1 MADLTLSDLVLGK
14 KAPANRVVGGARAML
29 GQGLGMGWG
38 DEGEAWLRSKL
49 GSGNYEDNLAKIRD
63 EYARYSAENPYTAGT
78 LEFGGGMAPAVAM
91 MLTPGGQPAALAQT
105 GRASAGIL
113 SRIAQSPMARSAFA
127 GGTTGAVA
135 GAGTATEGERG
146 EGAGVGGLMGTGL
159 GVAIPVAMRTGKGGY
174 NWLKER
180 LMPTPQGIQDRA
192 SAKMLDALKQ
202 AQLTPQQIEAV
213 MKKDA
218 SMRVP
223 STVANVDPAMV
234 DLAEAVAQRVGTGRQ
249 QIAKT
254 LGEQKSGIRERTYGQ
269 VKAGLK
275 PGDYYADEDRLVK
288 ELRDFAGKAYD
299 DAYNVGSVN
308 DPKIMTILE
317 QPEVKSVYDL
327 ARQIANG
334 EANLA
339 KVRGQDPSKFKLE
352 PLYIADA
359 EGNIRV
365 SSIPDVRTLDYMKRA
380 MDAMIKSG
388 YSSTDATVKTQAGT
402 LKGMRNELR
411 DRLKVV
417 VPEYDT
423 ALTKYA
429 GDMEVID
436 AMRTGMEKFRGM
448 DHEEV
453 AKLVKSM
460 SPSEKE
466 AFRTGVARD
475 IYGQI
480 MGPASVRNSAQNI
493 IGSPEMQQKLMPLFD
508 DPAHFNLFKAA
519 LERESQLFNQANSIL
534 ANSSTARRAQMNK
547 EFEGDNSMGE
557 AIGNAITGGFWS
569 SLTGMVSKAAKSS
582 TMTQDT
588 ADKLAGM
595 LMSKNPA
602 EVAATVK
609 VLEDYAKKAAPREA
623 RATKAEIGTT
633 MGTASAIYP
642 SPAPKE
648 KAPDIGTDIGTIPVN
663 IQGAPDIESDI
674 EAELAKMK

>member
-14 KAPANRVVGGARAML
+14 KAPANKVVGGARAML

-49 GSGNYEDNLAKIRD
+49 GSGSYEDNLAKIRD

-91 MLTPGGQPAALAQT
+91 MLTPGGQPAAIAQT
-105 GRASAGIL
+105 QRASASAL
-113 SRIAQSPMARSAFA
+113 AKLAQSPMARSIFA
-127 GGTTGAVA
+127 GGTSGAVA

-146 EGAGVGGLMGTGL
+146 SGAGSGALMGTAL
-159 GVAIPVAMRTGKGGY
+159 GTAIPVAMRTGKSGY

-192 SAKMLDALKQ
+192 SQKMLDALRQ

-223 STVANVDPAMV
+223 STIANVDPAMV
-234 DLAEAVAQRVGTGRQ
+234 DLAEAVAQRVGSGRQ
-249 QIAKT
+249 VVAKT
-254 LGEQKSGIRERTYGQ
+254 LGEQKQGIRERTYDQ
-269 VKAGLK
+269 VKKGLK

-288 ELRDFAGKAYD
+288 ELRDFAGSAYD
-299 DAYNVGSVN
+299 DAYNVGSVR

-359 EGNIRV
+359 EGNIKV
-365 SSIPDVRTLDYMKRA
+365 ASVPDVRTLDYMKRA

-388 YSSTDATVKTQAGT
+388 YSSTDATVKTQATT

-411 DRLKVV
+411 DRLKAV

-453 AKLVKSM
+453 AKLVKGM

-480 MGPASVRNSAQNI
+480 MNPSTSRNSAQNI

-508 DPAHFNLFKAA
+508 DPAHFKLFKAA

-534 ANSSTARRAQMNK
+534 ANSSTARRTQMNK
-547 EFEGDNSMGE
+547 ELEGDNSMGE

-569 SLTGMVSKAAKSS
+569 SLTGLASKAAKST

-588 ADKLAGM
+588 ADKLATM
-595 LMSKNPA
+595 LMSKNPS

-648 KAPDIGTDIGTIPVN
+648 TAPDIGSDIESIPVD
-663 IQGAPDIESDI
+663 IKGAPDIEADI

>member
-1 MADLTLSDLVLGK
+1 MADLNNTARGNKPPV
-14 KAPANRVVGGARAML
+14 NRKVGDVRALL

-63 EYARYSAENPYTAGT
+63 EYAQYSAENPYSAGT
-78 LEFGGGMAPAVAM
+78 LEFAGGMLPAVGM

-113 SRIAQSPMARSAFA
+113 SRLSQSPMARSIFA

-146 EGAGVGGLMGTGL
+146 SGAGTGALMGTTL
-159 GVAIPVAMRTGKGGY
+159 GAAIPVGMRTAGSGY

-192 SAKMLDALKQ
+192 SAKMLEALKQ
-202 AQLTPQQIEAV
+202 AQLTPQQMEAV

-223 STVANVDPAMV
+223 STIANVDPAVV
-234 DLAEAVAQRVGTGRQ
+234 DLAEAVAQRVGKGRQ
-249 QIAKT
+249 VVAKT
-254 LGEQKSGIRERTYGQ
+254 LGAQKEGIKERTYGQ

-275 PGDYYADEDRLVK
+275 PGDYYADEDRLTQ

-299 DAYNVGSVN
+299 DAYSVGSVN

-327 ARQIANG
+327 ARQIASG

-339 KVRGQDPSKFKLE
+339 KIRGQDPSKFKLE

-359 EGNIRV
+359 EGNIKI

-411 DRLKVV
+411 DRLKTV

-453 AKLVKSM
+453 AKLVKGM

-480 MGPASVRNSAQNI
+480 MGPASARNSAQNI

-519 LERESQLFNQANSIL
+519 LERESQLFGQANSIL

-569 SLTGMVSKAAKSS
+569 SLTGLAAKAAKST

-595 LMSKNPA
+595 LMSNNPA

-609 VLEDYAKKAAPREA
+609 VLEDYAKRAAPREA

-633 MGTASAIYP
+633 MGTASAIFP
-642 SPAPKE
+642 SPAPQQT
-648 KAPDIGTDIGTIPVN
+648 APDLESDVQSSPARIK
-663 IQGAPDIESDI
+663 GAPDIEADI
-674 EAELAKMK
+674 EADLAKMK

>member
-14 KAPANRVVGGARAML
+14 KPPANRKVGDVRALL

-49 GSGNYEDNLAKIRD
+49 GSKSYEDNLAKIRD
-63 EYARYSAENPYTAGT
+63 EYARYSAENPYAAGT
-78 LEFGGGMAPAVAM
+78 LEFAGGMLPAVGM
-91 MLTPGGQPAALAQT
+91 MLTPGGQPAAALQT

-113 SRIAQSPMARSAFA
+113 SRLAQSPMARSIFA

-146 EGAGVGGLMGTGL
+146 SGAGTGALMGTTL
-159 GVAIPVAMRTGKGGY
+159 GAAIPVGMRTAGSGY

-192 SAKMLDALKQ
+192 SAKMLEALKQ
-202 AQLTPQQIEAV
+202 AKLTPQQMEAV

-223 STVANVDPAMV
+223 STIANVDPAVV
-234 DLAEAVAQRVGTGRQ
+234 DLAEAVAQRVGSGRQ
-249 QIAKT
+249 VVAKT
-254 LGEQKSGIRERTYGQ
+254 LNAQKEGIKERTYGQ

-275 PGDYYADEDRLVK
+275 PGDYYADEERLK
-288 ELRDFAGKAYD
+288 QELRDFAGKAYD

-317 QPEVKSVYDL
+317 QPEVKSVYEL
-327 ARQIANG
+327 ARQIASG

-359 EGNIRV
+359 EGNIKI

-380 MDAMIKSG
+380 MDAMVKSG
-388 YSSTDATVKTQAGT
+388 FSSTDATVKTQANT

-411 DRLKVV
+411 DRLKAV
-417 VPEYDT
+417 VPEYET

-429 GDMEVID
+429 GDAEVIE
-436 AMRTGMEKFRGM
+436 AMQAGMKNFRGM

-453 AKLVKSM
+453 AKLVKGM
-460 SPSEKE
+460 SSSERE

-480 MGPASVRNSAQNI
+480 MGPASARNSAQNI

-508 DPAHFNLFKAA
+508 NPAHFNLFKAA

-569 SLTGMVSKAAKSS
+569 SLTGLAAKAAKST

-595 LMSKNPA
+595 LMSNNPA

-633 MGTASAIYP
+633 MGTASAIFP
-642 SPAPKE
+642 SPAPQQT
-648 KAPDIGTDIGTIPVN
+648 APDLESDVQSSPARIK
-663 IQGAPDIESDI
+663 GAPDIEADI
-674 EAELAKMK
+674 EADLAKMK

>member
-14 KAPANRVVGGARAML
+14 KPPANRKVGDVRALL

-63 EYARYSAENPYTAGT
+63 EYARYSAENPYAAGT
-78 LEFGGGMAPAVAM
+78 LEFAGGMLPAVGM

-113 SRIAQSPMARSAFA
+113 SRLSQSPMARSIFA

-146 EGAGVGGLMGTGL
+146 SGAGTGALMGTTL
-159 GVAIPVAMRTGKGGY
+159 GAAIPVGMRTAGSGY

-192 SAKMLDALKQ
+192 SAKMLEALKQ
-202 AQLTPQQIEAV
+202 AKLTPQQMEAV

-223 STVANVDPAMV
+223 STIANVDPAVV
-234 DLAEAVAQRVGTGRQ
+234 DLAEAVAQRVGSGRQ
-249 QIAKT
+249 VVAKT
-254 LGEQKSGIRERTYGQ
+254 LNAQKEGIKERTYGQ

-275 PGDYYADEDRLVK
+275 PGDYYADEERLK
-288 ELRDFAGKAYD
+288 QELRDFAGKAYD

-317 QPEVKSVYDL
+317 QPEVKSVYEL
-327 ARQIANG
+327 ARQIASG

-359 EGNIRV
+359 EGNIKI

-380 MDAMIKSG
+380 MDAMVKSG
-388 YSSTDATVKTQAGT
+388 FSSTDATVKTQANT

-411 DRLKVV
+411 DRLKAV
-417 VPEYDT
+417 VPEYET

-429 GDMEVID
+429 GDAEVIE
-436 AMRTGMEKFRGM
+436 AMQAGMKNFRGM

-453 AKLVKSM
+453 AKLVKGM
-460 SPSEKE
+460 SSSERE

-480 MGPASVRNSAQNI
+480 MGPASARNSAQNI

-508 DPAHFNLFKAA
+508 NPAHFNLFKAA

-569 SLTGMVSKAAKSS
+569 SLTGLAAKAAKST

-595 LMSKNPA
+595 LMSNNPA

-633 MGTASAIYP
+633 MGTASAIFP
-642 SPAPKE
+642 SPAPQQT
-648 KAPDIGTDIGTIPVN
+648 APDLESDVQSSPARIK
-663 IQGAPDIESDI
+663 GAPDIEADI
-674 EAELAKMK
+674 EADLAKMK

>member
-1 MADLTLSDLVLGK
+1 MADLNNTARV
-14 KAPANRVVGGARAML
+14 NRPPVNRKVGDVRALL

-63 EYARYSAENPYTAGT
+63 EYARYSAENPYAAGS
-78 LEFGGGMAPAVAM
+78 LEFAGGMLPAVGM

-105 GRASAGIL
+105 GRASAGFL
-113 SRIAQSPMARSAFA
+113 SRLAQSPMARSIAA

-146 EGAGVGGLMGTGL
+146 SGAGTGALMGTTL
-159 GVAIPVAMRTGKGGY
+159 GAAIPIGMRTAGSGY

-192 SAKMLDALKQ
+192 SAKMLEALKQ
-202 AQLTPQQIEAV
+202 AQLTPQQMEAV

-223 STVANVDPAMV
+223 STIANVDPAVV
-234 DLAEAVAQRVGTGRQ
+234 DLAEAVAQRVGSGRQ

-254 LGEQKSGIRERTYGQ
+254 LGAQKEGIKERTYGQ

-288 ELRDFAGKAYD
+288 ELRDFAGTAYD

-327 ARQIANG
+327 ARQIASG

-359 EGNIRV
+359 EGNIKV

-411 DRLKVV
+411 DRLKTV

-436 AMRTGMEKFRGM
+436 AMRAGMDKFRGM

-453 AKLVKSM
+453 AKLVKGM

-480 MGPASVRNSAQNI
+480 MGPASARNSAQNI

-508 DPAHFNLFKAA
+508 DPAHFKLFKAA

-569 SLTGMVSKAAKSS
+569 SLTGLAAKAAKST

-595 LMSKNPA
+595 LMSNNPT

-609 VLEDYAKKAAPREA
+609 VLEDYAKRAAPREA

-633 MGTASAIYP
+633 MGTASAIFP

-648 KAPDIGTDIGTIPVN
+648 TAPDIATDIGTIPVPSS
-663 IQGAPDIESDI
+663 GAPDIEADI

>member
-1 MADLTLSDLVLGK
+1 MADLNNTARV
-14 KAPANRVVGGARAML
+14 NRPPVNRKVGDVRALL

-63 EYARYSAENPYTAGT
+63 EYARYSAENPYAAGS
-78 LEFGGGMAPAVAM
+78 LEFAGGMLPAVGM

-105 GRASAGIL
+105 GRASAGFL
-113 SRIAQSPMARSAFA
+113 SRLAQSPMARSIAA

-146 EGAGVGGLMGTGL
+146 SGAGTGALMGTTL
-159 GVAIPVAMRTGKGGY
+159 GAAIPVGMRTAGSGY

-192 SAKMLDALKQ
+192 SAKMLEALKQ
-202 AQLTPQQIEAV
+202 AQLTPQQMEAV

-223 STVANVDPAMV
+223 STIANVDPAVV
-234 DLAEAVAQRVGTGRQ
+234 DLAEAVAQRVGSGRQ

-254 LGEQKSGIRERTYGQ
+254 LNAQKEGIKERTYGQ
-269 VKAGLK
+269 VKTGLK
-275 PGDYYADEDRLVK
+275 PGDYYADEERLK
-288 ELRDFAGKAYD
+288 QELRDFAGKAYD

-327 ARQIANG
+327 ARQIASG

-359 EGNIRV
+359 EGNIKI

-411 DRLKVV
+411 DRLKTV
-417 VPEYDT
+417 VPEYET

-429 GDMEVID
+429 GDMEVIE
-436 AMRTGMEKFRGM
+436 AMQAGMKSFRGM

-453 AKLVKSM
+453 AKLVKGM
-460 SPSEKE
+460 SSSEKE

-480 MGPASVRNSAQNI
+480 MGPASARNSAQNI

-508 DPAHFNLFKAA
+508 NPAHFNLFKAA

-569 SLTGMVSKAAKSS
+569 SLTGLAAKAAKST

-595 LMSKNPA
+595 LMSNNPT

-633 MGTASAIYP
+633 MGTASAIFP
-642 SPAPKE
+642 SPAPQQT
-648 KAPDIGTDIGTIPVN
+648 APDLESDIGTIQVP
-663 IQGAPDIESDI
+663 IKGAPDIEADI

>member
-1 MADLTLSDLVLGK
+1 MADLNNTARGNKPPV
-14 KAPANRVVGGARAML
+14 NRKVGDVRALL

-63 EYARYSAENPYTAGT
+63 EYARYSAENPYAAGT
-78 LEFGGGMAPAVAM
+78 LEFAGGMLPAVGM

-113 SRIAQSPMARSAFA
+113 SRLSQSPMARSIFA

-146 EGAGVGGLMGTGL
+146 SGAGTGALMGTTL
-159 GVAIPVAMRTGKGGY
+159 GAAIPVGMRTAGSGY

-192 SAKMLDALKQ
+192 SAKMLEALKQ
-202 AQLTPQQIEAV
+202 AKLTPQQMEAV

-223 STVANVDPAMV
+223 STIANVDPAVV
-234 DLAEAVAQRVGTGRQ
+234 DLAEAVAQRVGSGRQ
-249 QIAKT
+249 VVAKT
-254 LGEQKSGIRERTYGQ
+254 LNAQKEGIKERTYGQ
-269 VKAGLK
+269 VKQGLK
-275 PGDYYADEDRLVK
+275 PGDYYADEERLK
-288 ELRDFAGKAYD
+288 QELRDFAGKAYD

-317 QPEVKSVYDL
+317 QPEVKSVYEL
-327 ARQIANG
+327 ARQIASG

-359 EGNIRV
+359 EGNIKI

-380 MDAMIKSG
+380 MDAMVKSG
-388 YSSTDATVKTQAGT
+388 FSSTDATVKTQANT

-411 DRLKVV
+411 DRLKAV
-417 VPEYDT
+417 VPEYET

-429 GDMEVID
+429 GDAEVIE
-436 AMRTGMEKFRGM
+436 AMQAGMKNFRGM

-453 AKLVKSM
+453 AKLVKGM
-460 SPSEKE
+460 SSSERE

-480 MGPASVRNSAQNI
+480 MGPSSARNSAQNI

-508 DPAHFNLFKAA
+508 NPAHFNLFKAA

-569 SLTGMVSKAAKSS
+569 SLTGLAAKAAKST

-595 LMSKNPA
+595 LMSNNPA

-633 MGTASAIYP
+633 MGTASAIFP
-642 SPAPKE
+642 SPAPQQT
-648 KAPDIGTDIGTIPVN
+648 APDLESDVQSSPARIK
-663 IQGAPDIESDI
+663 GAPDIEADI
-674 EAELAKMK
+674 EADLAKMK

>member
-1 MADLTLSDLVLGK
+1 MADLNNTARV
-14 KAPANRVVGGARAML
+14 NRPPVNRKVGDVRALL

-63 EYARYSAENPYTAGT
+63 EYARYSAENPYASGS
-78 LEFGGGMAPAVAM
+78 LEFAGGMLPAVGM

-105 GRASAGIL
+105 GRASAGFL
-113 SRIAQSPMARSAFA
+113 SRLAQSPMARSIAA

-146 EGAGVGGLMGTGL
+146 SGAGVGALMGTTL
-159 GVAIPVAMRTGKGGY
+159 GAAIPVGMRTAGSGY

-192 SAKMLDALKQ
+192 SAKMLEALKQ
-202 AQLTPQQIEAV
+202 AQLTPQQMEAV

-223 STVANVDPAMV
+223 STIANVNPAVV
-234 DLAEAVAQRVGTGRQ
+234 DLAEAVAQRVGSGRQ
-249 QIAKT
+249 VIAKT
-254 LGEQKSGIRERTYGQ
+254 LGAQKEGIKERTYGQ

-275 PGDYYADEDRLVK
+275 PGEFYADEDRLAQ
-288 ELRDFAGKAYD
+288 ELREFAGKAYD
-299 DAYNVGSVN
+299 DAYDVGSVN

-327 ARQIANG
+327 ARQIASG

-339 KVRGQDPSKFKLE
+339 KIRGQDPSKFKLE

-359 EGNIRV
+359 EGNIKI

-380 MDAMIKSG
+380 MDAMVKSG
-388 YSSTDATVKTQAGT
+388 FSSTDATVKTQANT
-402 LKGMRNELR
+402 LKQMRNELR
-411 DRLKVV
+411 DRLKTV

-429 GDMEVID
+429 GDMEVME
-436 AMRTGMEKFRGM
+436 AMRTGMDKFRGM

-453 AKLVKSM
+453 AKLVKGM

-480 MGPASVRNSAQNI
+480 MGPASVRNSAQNV

-508 DPAHFNLFKAA
+508 DPAHFKLFKAA

-534 ANSSTARRAQMNK
+534 ANSSTQRRAQMNK

-569 SLTGMVSKAAKSS
+569 SLTGLAAKAAKST

-588 ADKLAGM
+588 ADKLADM
-595 LMSKNPA
+595 LMSNNPT

-633 MGTASAIYP
+633 MGTASAIFP
-642 SPAPKE
+642 SQAPQQT
-648 KAPDIGTDIGTIPVN
+648 APDLESDIGTIQVP
-663 IQGAPDIESDI
+663 IKGAPDIEADI
-674 EAELAKMK
+674 EAELAKMR

>member
-1 MADLTLSDLVLGK
+1 MADLNNTARGNKPPV
-14 KAPANRVVGGARAML
+14 NRKVGDVRALL

-63 EYARYSAENPYTAGT
+63 EYARYSAENPYSAGT
-78 LEFGGGMAPAVAM
+78 LEFAGGMLPAVGM

-113 SRIAQSPMARSAFA
+113 SRLSQSPMARSIFA

-146 EGAGVGGLMGTGL
+146 SGAGTGALMGTTL
-159 GVAIPVAMRTGKGGY
+159 GAAIPVGMRTAGSGY

-192 SAKMLDALKQ
+192 SAKMLEALKQ
-202 AQLTPQQIEAV
+202 AQLTPQQMEAV

-223 STVANVDPAMV
+223 STIANVDPAVV
-234 DLAEAVAQRVGTGRQ
+234 DLAEAVAQRVGKGRQ
-249 QIAKT
+249 VVAKT
-254 LGEQKSGIRERTYGQ
+254 LGAQKEGIKERTYGQ

-275 PGDYYADEDRLVK
+275 PGDYYADEDRLTQ

-299 DAYNVGSVN
+299 DAYSVGSVN

-327 ARQIANG
+327 ARQIASG

-359 EGNIRV
+359 EGNIKI

-411 DRLKVV
+411 DRLKTV

-453 AKLVKSM
+453 AKLVKGM

-480 MGPASVRNSAQNI
+480 MGPASARNSAQNI

-519 LERESQLFNQANSIL
+519 LERESQLFGQANSIL

-569 SLTGMVSKAAKSS
+569 SLTGLAAKAAKST

-595 LMSKNPA
+595 LMSNNPA

-609 VLEDYAKKAAPREA
+609 VLEDYAKRAAPREA

-633 MGTASAIYP
+633 MGTASAIFP
-642 SPAPKE
+642 SPAPQQT
-648 KAPDIGTDIGTIPVN
+648 APDLESDVQSSPARIK
-663 IQGAPDIESDI
+663 GAPDIEADI
-674 EAELAKMK
+674 EADLAKMK

>member
-1 MADLTLSDLVLGK
+1 MADLNNTARGNKPPV
-14 KAPANRVVGGARAML
+14 NRKVGDVRALL

-63 EYARYSAENPYTAGT
+63 EYARYSAENPYAAGT
-78 LEFGGGMAPAVAM
+78 LEFAGGMLPAVGM

-113 SRIAQSPMARSAFA
+113 SRLSQSPMARSIFA

-146 EGAGVGGLMGTGL
+146 SGAGTGALMGTTL
-159 GVAIPVAMRTGKGGY
+159 GAAIPVGMRTAGSGY

-192 SAKMLDALKQ
+192 SAKMLEALKQ
-202 AQLTPQQIEAV
+202 AKLTPQQMEAV

-223 STVANVDPAMV
+223 STIANVDPAVV
-234 DLAEAVAQRVGTGRQ
+234 DLAEAVAQRVGSGRQ
-249 QIAKT
+249 VVAKT
-254 LGEQKSGIRERTYGQ
+254 LNAQKEGIKERTYGQ

-275 PGDYYADEDRLVK
+275 PGDYYADEERLK
-288 ELRDFAGKAYD
+288 QELRDFAGKAYD

-317 QPEVKSVYDL
+317 QPEVKSVYEL
-327 ARQIANG
+327 ARQIASG

-359 EGNIRV
+359 EGNIKI

-380 MDAMIKSG
+380 MDAMVKSG
-388 YSSTDATVKTQAGT
+388 FSSTDATVKTQANT

-411 DRLKVV
+411 DRLKAV
-417 VPEYDT
+417 VPEYET

-429 GDMEVID
+429 GDAEVIE
-436 AMRTGMEKFRGM
+436 AMQAGMKNFRGM

-453 AKLVKSM
+453 AKLVKGM
-460 SPSEKE
+460 SSSERE

-480 MGPASVRNSAQNI
+480 MGPASARNSAQNI

-508 DPAHFNLFKAA
+508 NPAHFNLFKAA

-569 SLTGMVSKAAKSS
+569 SLTGLAAKAAKST

-595 LMSKNPA
+595 LMSNNPA

-633 MGTASAIYP
+633 MGTASAIFP
-642 SPAPKE
+642 SPAPQQT
-648 KAPDIGTDIGTIPVN
+648 APDLESDVQSSPARIK
-663 IQGAPDIESDI
+663 GAPDIEADI
-674 EAELAKMK
+674 EADLAKMK

>member
-49 GSGNYEDNLAKIRD
+49 GEGKYEDLVSKIRD
-63 EYARYSAENPYTAGT
+63 EYAQYSSENPYTAGA

-91 MLTPGGQPAALAQT
+91 MMTPGGQPAAVAQT
-105 GRASAGIL
+105 GRASAGML
-113 SRIAQSPMARSAFA
+113 SRLAQSPMARSALA

-159 GVAIPVAMRTGKGGY
+159 GIAIPVAMRTGKGGY

-192 SAKMLDALKQ
+192 SQKMLDALRQ

-254 LGEQKSGIRERTYGQ
+254 LNEQKQGIRERTYGQ

-275 PGDYYADEDRLVK
+275 PGDYYADEARMVK
-288 ELRDFAGKAYD
+288 ELRDFAGTAYD

-327 ARQIANG
+327 ARQIASG

-359 EGNIRV
+359 EGNIKV
-365 SSIPDVRTLDYMKRA
+365 ASIPDVRTLDYMKRA
-380 MDAMIKSG
+380 MDAMVKSG
-388 YSSTDATVKTQAGT
+388 FSSTDATVKTQANT
-402 LKGMRNELR
+402 LKQMRNELR
-411 DRLKVV
+411 DRLKTV

-453 AKLVKSM
+453 AKLVKAM

-480 MGPASVRNSAQNI
+480 MNPSTTRNSAQNI

-534 ANSSTARRAQMNK
+534 ANSSTARRTQMNK

-569 SLTGMVSKAAKSS
+569 SLTGLASKAAKSS

-595 LMSKNPA
+595 LMSKNPS

-623 RATKAEIGTT
+623 RATKAELGTT
-633 MGTASAIYP
+633 MGTASAVFP
-642 SPAPKE
+642 SPDPKE
-648 KAPDIGTDIGTIPVN
+648 KTPDIGTDIGTIPVN
-663 IQGAPDIESDI
+663 IKGAPDIESDI
-674 EAELAKMK
+674 EADLAKMK

>member
-1 MADLTLSDLVLGK
+1 MADLTLSDLVRGK

-49 GSGNYEDNLAKIRD
+49 GGGKYEDLVSKIRD
-63 EYARYSAENPYTAGT
+63 EYAQYSSENPYSAGA

-91 MLTPGGQPAALAQT
+91 MLTPGGQPAAVAQT
-105 GRASAGIL
+105 GRASAGML
-113 SRIAQSPMARSAFA
+113 SRLAQSPMARSAFA

-146 EGAGVGGLMGTGL
+146 SGAGSGALMGTAL
-159 GVAIPVAMRTGKGGY
+159 GTAIPIGMRTAGSGY

-192 SAKMLDALKQ
+192 SQKMLDALRQ

-254 LGEQKSGIRERTYGQ
+254 LGEQKAGIRERTYGQ

-275 PGDYYADEDRLVK
+275 PGDYYADEARLTQ

-327 ARQIANG
+327 ARQIASG

-359 EGNIRV
+359 EGNIKI

-411 DRLKVV
+411 DRLKTV
-417 VPEYDT
+417 VPEYET

-436 AMRTGMEKFRGM
+436 AMQAGMKSFRGM

-453 AKLVKSM
+453 AKLVKGM

-480 MGPASVRNSAQNI
+480 MGPASVRNSAQNV
-493 IGSPEMQQKLMPLFD
+493 IGSPEMQQKLMPLFET
-508 DPAHFNLFKAA
+508 PAHFNLFKAA

-569 SLTGMVSKAAKSS
+569 SLTGLASKAAKST

-595 LMSKNPA
+595 LMSKNPS

-609 VLEDYAKKAAPREA
+609 VLEDYAKRAAPREA
-623 RATKAEIGTT
+623 RASKAEIGTT
-633 MGTASAIYP
+633 MGTTSAFFP
-642 SPAPKE
+642 SPLPKE
-648 KAPDIGTDIGTIPVN
+648 TAPDIDSDIESTPVN
-663 IQGAPDIESDI
+663 IKGAPDIEADI
-674 EAELAKMK
+674 EADLAKMK

>member
-1 MADLTLSDLVLGK
+1 MADLNNTARG
-14 KAPANRVVGGARAML
+14 NRPPVNRKVGDVRALL

-49 GSGNYEDNLAKIRD
+49 GSGNYEENLAKIRD
-63 EYARYSAENPYTAGT
+63 EYARYSAENPYAAGS
-78 LEFGGGMAPAVAM
+78 LEFAGGMLPAVGM

-105 GRASAGIL
+105 GRASAGFL
-113 SRIAQSPMARSAFA
+113 SRLAQSPMARSIAA

-146 EGAGVGGLMGTGL
+146 SGAGTGALMGTTL
-159 GVAIPVAMRTGKGGY
+159 GAAIPIGMRTAGSGY

-192 SAKMLDALKQ
+192 SAKMLEALKQ
-202 AQLTPQQIEAV
+202 AQLTPQQMEAV

-223 STVANVDPAMV
+223 STIANVDPAVV
-234 DLAEAVAQRVGTGRQ
+234 DLAEAVAQRVGSGRQ

-254 LGEQKSGIRERTYGQ
+254 LGAQKEGIKERTYGQ

-288 ELRDFAGKAYD
+288 ELRDFAGTAYD

-327 ARQIANG
+327 ARQIASG

-359 EGNIRV
+359 EGNIKV

-411 DRLKVV
+411 DRLKTV

-436 AMRTGMEKFRGM
+436 AMRTGMDKFRGM

-453 AKLVKSM
+453 AKLVKGM

-480 MGPASVRNSAQNI
+480 MGPASARNSAQNI

-508 DPAHFNLFKAA
+508 DPAHFKLFKAA

-569 SLTGMVSKAAKSS
+569 SLTGLAAKAAKST

-595 LMSKNPA
+595 LMSNNPT

-609 VLEDYAKKAAPREA
+609 VLEDYAKRAAPREA

-633 MGTASAIYP
+633 MGTASAIFP

-648 KAPDIGTDIGTIPVN
+648 TAPDIATDIGTIPVPSS
-663 IQGAPDIESDI
+663 GAPDIEADI

>member
-14 KAPANRVVGGARAML
+14 KAPANKVVGGARAML

-49 GSGNYEDNLAKIRD
+49 GSGSYEDNLAKIRD

-91 MLTPGGQPAALAQT
+91 MLTPGGQPAAIAQT
-105 GRASAGIL
+105 QRASASAL
-113 SRIAQSPMARSAFA
+113 AKLAQSPMARSIFA
-127 GGTTGAVA
+127 GGTSGAVA

-146 EGAGVGGLMGTGL
+146 SGAGSGALMGTAL
-159 GVAIPVAMRTGKGGY
+159 GAAIPVAMRTGKGGY

-192 SAKMLDALKQ
+192 SQKMLDALRQ

-223 STVANVDPAMV
+223 STIANVDPAMV
-234 DLAEAVAQRVGTGRQ
+234 DLAEAVAQRVGSGRQ
-249 QIAKT
+249 VVAKT
-254 LGEQKSGIRERTYGQ
+254 LGEQKQGIRERTYDQ
-269 VKAGLK
+269 VKKGLK

-288 ELRDFAGKAYD
+288 ELRDFAGSAYD
-299 DAYNVGSVN
+299 DAYNVGSVR

-359 EGNIRV
+359 EGNIKIASV
-365 SSIPDVRTLDYMKRA
+365 PDVRTLDYMKRA

-411 DRLKVV
+411 DRLKTV

-453 AKLVKSM
+453 AKLVKGM

-480 MGPASVRNSAQNI
+480 MGPASTRNSAQNI

-508 DPAHFNLFKAA
+508 DPAHFKLFKAA

-534 ANSSTARRAQMNK
+534 ANSSTARRTQMNQAL
-547 EFEGDNSMGE
+547 EGDNSMGE

-569 SLTGMVSKAAKSS
+569 SLTGLASKAAKST

-588 ADKLAGM
+588 ADKLATM
-595 LMSKNPA
+595 LMSKNPS

-642 SPAPKE
+642 SPEPKE
-648 KAPDIGTDIGTIPVN
+648 KSPDIGSDIESIPVD
-663 IQGAPDIESDI
+663 IKGAPDIESDI
-674 EAELAKMK
+674 EADLAKMK

>member
-1 MADLTLSDLVLGK
+1 MADLNNTARGNKPPV
-14 KAPANRVVGGARAML
+14 NRKVGDVRALL

-63 EYARYSAENPYTAGT
+63 EYARYSAENPYSAGT
-78 LEFGGGMAPAVAM
+78 LEFAGGMLPAVGM

-113 SRIAQSPMARSAFA
+113 SRLSQSPMARSIFA

-146 EGAGVGGLMGTGL
+146 SGAGTGALMGTTL
-159 GVAIPVAMRTGKGGY
+159 GAAIPVGMRTAGSGY

-192 SAKMLDALKQ
+192 SAKMLEALKQ
-202 AQLTPQQIEAV
+202 AQLTPQQMEAV

-223 STVANVDPAMV
+223 STIANVDPAVV
-234 DLAEAVAQRVGTGRQ
+234 DLAEAVAQRVGSGRQ
-249 QIAKT
+249 VVAKR
-254 LGEQKSGIRERTYGQ
+254 LGDQKAGIRERTYEQ

-275 PGDYYADEDRLVK
+275 PGEFYADEDRLAQ
-288 ELRDFAGKAYD
+288 ELREFANKAYD

-327 ARQIANG
+327 ARQIASG

-339 KVRGQDPSKFKLE
+339 KIRGQDPSKFKLE

-359 EGNIRV
+359 EGNIKI

-411 DRLKVV
+411 DRLKTV

-436 AMRTGMEKFRGM
+436 AMRAGMEKFRGM

-453 AKLVKSM
+453 VKLIKGM

-466 AFRTGVARD
+466 AFSTGVARD

-480 MGPASVRNSAQNI
+480 MNPSSSRNSAQNI
-493 IGSPEMQQKLMPLFD
+493 IGSPEMQQKLMPLFES
-508 DPAHFNLFKAA
+508 PSHFNLFKTA
-519 LERESQLFNQANSIL
+519 LERESQLFQQTNNIL
-534 ANSSTARRAQMNK
+534 ANSRTGLRNQMQK
-547 EFEGDNSMGE
+547 EFEGGDTFGDAVGS
-557 AIGNAITGGFWS
+557 AITGGWAN
-569 SLTGMVSKAAKSS
+569 SLLGTAWKAAKAKTTIS
-582 TMTQDT
+582 QDT
-588 ADKLAGM
+588 ADKLAEM
-595 LMSKNPA
+595 LMSKNPS

-609 VLEDYAKKAAPREA
+609 VLEDYAKRTAPREA

-633 MGTASAIYP
+633 MGTASAIFP
-642 SPAPKE
+642 SPAPQQT
-648 KAPDIGTDIGTIPVN
+648 APDLESDVQSSPARIK
-663 IQGAPDIESDI
+663 GAPDIEADI

>member
-1 MADLTLSDLVLGK
+1 MADLNNTARGNKPPV
-14 KAPANRVVGGARAML
+14 NRKVGDVRALL

-63 EYARYSAENPYTAGT
+63 EYARYSAENPYSAGT
-78 LEFGGGMAPAVAM
+78 LEFAGGMLPAVGM

-113 SRIAQSPMARSAFA
+113 SRLAQSPMARSIFA

-146 EGAGVGGLMGTGL
+146 SGAGTGALMGTTL
-159 GVAIPVAMRTGKGGY
+159 GAAIPVGMRTAGSGY

-192 SAKMLDALKQ
+192 SAKMLEALKQ
-202 AQLTPQQIEAV
+202 AQLTPQQMEAV

-223 STVANVDPAMV
+223 STIANVDPAVV
-234 DLAEAVAQRVGTGRQ
+234 DLAEAVAQRVGSGRQ
-249 QIAKT
+249 VVAKR
-254 LGEQKSGIRERTYGQ
+254 LGDQKAGIRERTYEQ

-275 PGDYYADEDRLVK
+275 PGEFYADEDRLAQ
-288 ELRDFAGKAYD
+288 ELREFANKAYD
-299 DAYNVGSVN
+299 DAYSVGSVN

-327 ARQIANG
+327 ARQIASG

-339 KVRGQDPSKFKLE
+339 KIRGQDPSKFKLE

-359 EGNIRV
+359 EGNIKI

-380 MDAMIKSG
+380 MDAMVKSG
-388 YSSTDATVKTQAGT
+388 YSSTDATVKTQANT
-402 LKGMRNELR
+402 LKQMRNELR
-411 DRLKVV
+411 DRLKTV

-429 GDMEVID
+429 GDMEVME

-453 AKLVKSM
+453 AKLVKGM

-480 MGPASVRNSAQNI
+480 MGPYSVRNSAQNV

-534 ANSSTARRAQMNK
+534 ANSSTQRRAQMNK

-569 SLTGMVSKAAKSS
+569 SLTGLAAKAAKST

-595 LMSKNPA
+595 LMSNNPA

-633 MGTASAIYP
+633 MGTASAIFP
-642 SPAPKE
+642 SPAPQQT
-648 KAPDIGTDIGTIPVN
+648 APDLESDVQSSPARIK
-663 IQGAPDIESDI
+663 GAPDIEADI

>member
-1 MADLTLSDLVLGK
+1 MADLNNTARGNKPPV
-14 KAPANRVVGGARAML
+14 NRKVGDVRALL

-63 EYARYSAENPYTAGT
+63 EYARYSAENPYAAGT
-78 LEFGGGMAPAVAM
+78 LEFAGGMLPAVGM

-113 SRIAQSPMARSAFA
+113 SRLSQSPMARSIFA

-146 EGAGVGGLMGTGL
+146 SGAGTGALMGTTL
-159 GVAIPVAMRTGKGGY
+159 GAVIPVGMRTAGSGY

-192 SAKMLDALKQ
+192 SAKMLEALKQ
-202 AQLTPQQIEAV
+202 AKLTPQQMEAV

-223 STVANVDPAMV
+223 STIANVDPAVV
-234 DLAEAVAQRVGTGRQ
+234 DLAEAVAQRVGSGRQ
-249 QIAKT
+249 VVAKR
-254 LGEQKSGIRERTYGQ
+254 LGDQKAGIRERTYEQ

-275 PGDYYADEDRLVK
+275 PGEFYADEDRLAQ
-288 ELRDFAGKAYD
+288 ELREFANKAYD
-299 DAYNVGSVN
+299 DAYSVGSVN

-327 ARQIANG
+327 ARQIASG

-339 KVRGQDPSKFKLE
+339 KIRGQDPSKFKLE

-359 EGNIRV
+359 EGNIKI

-380 MDAMIKSG
+380 MDAMVKSG
-388 YSSTDATVKTQAGT
+388 FSSTDATVKTQANT
-402 LKGMRNELR
+402 LKQMRNELR
-411 DRLKVV
+411 DRLKTV

-429 GDMEVID
+429 GDMEVME

-453 AKLVKSM
+453 AKLVKGM

-480 MGPASVRNSAQNI
+480 MGPYSVRNSAQNV

-569 SLTGMVSKAAKSS
+569 SLTGLAAKAAKST

-595 LMSKNPA
+595 LMSNNPA

-633 MGTASAIYP
+633 MGTASAIFP
-642 SPAPKE
+642 SPAPQQT
-648 KAPDIGTDIGTIPVN
+648 APDLESDVQSSPARIK
-663 IQGAPDIESDI
+663 GAPDIEADI

>member
-1 MADLTLSDLVLGK
+1 MADLNNTARVNK
-14 KAPANRVVGGARAML
+14 PPVNRKVGDVRALL

-63 EYARYSAENPYTAGT
+63 EYARYSAENPYSAGT
-78 LEFGGGMAPAVAM
+78 LEFAGGMLPAVGM

-113 SRIAQSPMARSAFA
+113 SRLSQSPMARSIFA

-146 EGAGVGGLMGTGL
+146 TGAGVGALMGTTL
-159 GVAIPVAMRTGKGGY
+159 GAAIPVGMRTAGSGY

-192 SAKMLDALKQ
+192 SAKMLEALKQ

-218 SMRVP
+218 GMRVP

-234 DLAEAVAQRVGTGRQ
+234 DLAEAVAQRVGSGRQ
-249 QIAKT
+249 KIAKT
-254 LGEQKSGIRERTYGQ
+254 LGAQKEGIKERTYGQ

-275 PGDYYADEDRLVK
+275 PGEFYADEDRLAQ
-288 ELRDFAGKAYD
+288 ELREFAGKAYD
-299 DAYNVGSVN
+299 DAYDVGSVN

-317 QPEVKSVYDL
+317 QPEVKSVYEL
-327 ARQIANG
+327 ARQIASG

-339 KVRGQDPSKFKLE
+339 KIRGQDPSKFKLE

-359 EGNIRV
+359 EGNIKI

-380 MDAMIKSG
+380 MDAMVKSG
-388 YSSTDATVKTQAGT
+388 FSSTDATVKTQANT
-402 LKGMRNELR
+402 LKQMRNELR
-411 DRLKVV
+411 DRLKTV

-429 GDMEVID
+429 GDMEVME

-453 AKLVKSM
+453 AKLVKGM

-480 MGPASVRNSAQNI
+480 MGPASARNSAQNI

-519 LERESQLFNQANSIL
+519 LERESQLFGQANSIL

-569 SLTGMVSKAAKSS
+569 SLTGLAAKAAKST

-595 LMSKNPA
+595 LMSNNPA

-609 VLEDYAKKAAPREA
+609 VLEDYAKRAAPREA

-633 MGTASAIYP
+633 MGTASAIFP
-642 SPAPKE
+642 SPAPQQT
-648 KAPDIGTDIGTIPVN
+648 APDLESDVQSSPARIK
-663 IQGAPDIESDI
+663 GAPDIEADI

>member
-1 MADLTLSDLVLGK
+1 MADLNNTARV
-14 KAPANRVVGGARAML
+14 NRPPVNRKVGDVRALL

-49 GSGNYEDNLAKIRD
+49 GSNSYEDNLAKIRD
-63 EYARYSAENPYTAGT
+63 EYARYSAENPYSAGT
-78 LEFGGGMAPAVAM
+78 LEFAGGMLPAVGM

-105 GRASAGIL
+105 GRASAGML
-113 SRIAQSPMARSAFA
+113 SRFAQSPMARSIFA

-146 EGAGVGGLMGTGL
+146 SGAGVGALMGTTL
-159 GVAIPVAMRTGKGGY
+159 GAAIPVGMRTAGSGY

-192 SAKMLDALKQ
+192 SQKMLSALKQ

-223 STVANVDPAMV
+223 STIANVDPAVV
-234 DLAEAVAQRVGTGRQ
+234 DLAEAVAQRVGSGRQ

-254 LGEQKSGIRERTYGQ
+254 LNAQKEGIKERTYGQ

-275 PGDYYADEDRLVK
+275 PGDYYADEERLTQ

-299 DAYNVGSVN
+299 DAYDVGSVN

-317 QPEVKSVYDL
+317 QPEVKSVYEL
-327 ARQIANG
+327 ARQIASG

-359 EGNIRV
+359 EGNIKV

-380 MDAMIKSG
+380 MDAMVKSG
-388 YSSTDATVKTQAGT
+388 FSSTDAIVKTQANT

-411 DRLKVV
+411 DRLKTV
-417 VPEYDT
+417 VPEYET

-429 GDMEVID
+429 GDMEVIE
-436 AMRTGMEKFRGM
+436 AMQAGMKNFRGM

-453 AKLVKSM
+453 AKLVKGM
-460 SPSEKE
+460 SSSEKE

-480 MGPASVRNSAQNI
+480 MGPASARNSAQNI

-508 DPAHFNLFKAA
+508 NPAHFNLFKAA

-569 SLTGMVSKAAKSS
+569 SLTGLASKAAKSS

-595 LMSKNPA
+595 LMSNNPA

-609 VLEDYAKKAAPREA
+609 VLEDYAKRAAPREA

-633 MGTASAIYP
+633 MGTASAIFP
-642 SPAPKE
+642 SPAPKGTT
-648 KAPDIGTDIGTIPVN
+648 PDLESDIGTIQVP
-663 IQGAPDIESDI
+663 ISGAPDIEADI
-674 EAELAKMK
+674 EAESAKMK

>member
-1 MADLTLSDLVLGK
+1 MADLNNTARGNKPPV
-14 KAPANRVVGGARAML
+14 NRKVGDVRALL

-63 EYARYSAENPYTAGT
+63 EYAQYSAENPYSAGT
-78 LEFGGGMAPAVAM
+78 LEFAGGMLPAVGM

-113 SRIAQSPMARSAFA
+113 SRLSQSPMARSIFA

-146 EGAGVGGLMGTGL
+146 SGAGTGALMGTTL
-159 GVAIPVAMRTGKGGY
+159 GAAIPVGMRTAGSGY

-192 SAKMLDALKQ
+192 SAKMLEALKQ
-202 AQLTPQQIEAV
+202 AQLTPQQMEAV

-223 STVANVDPAMV
+223 STIANVDPAVV
-234 DLAEAVAQRVGTGRQ
+234 DLAEAVAQRVGKGRQ
-249 QIAKT
+249 VVAKT
-254 LGEQKSGIRERTYGQ
+254 LGAQKEGIKERTYGQ

-275 PGDYYADEDRLVK
+275 PGDYYADEDRLTQ

-299 DAYNVGSVN
+299 DAYSVGSVN

-327 ARQIANG
+327 ARQIASG

-359 EGNIRV
+359 EGNIKI

-411 DRLKVV
+411 DRLKTV

-453 AKLVKSM
+453 AKLVKGM

-480 MGPASVRNSAQNI
+480 MGPASARNSAQNI

-519 LERESQLFNQANSIL
+519 LERESQLFGQANSIL

-569 SLTGMVSKAAKSS
+569 SLTGLAAKAAKST

-595 LMSKNPA
+595 LMSNNPA

-609 VLEDYAKKAAPREA
+609 VLEDYAKRAAPREA

-633 MGTASAIYP
+633 MGTASAIFP
-642 SPAPKE
+642 SPAPQQT
-648 KAPDIGTDIGTIPVN
+648 APDLESDVQSSPARIK
-663 IQGAPDIESDI
+663 GAPDIEADI
-674 EAELAKMK
+674 EADLAKMK

>member
-1 MADLTLSDLVLGK
+1 MADLTLSDLVRGK
-14 KAPANRVVGGARAML
+14 KPPANRKVGDVRALL

-49 GSGNYEDNLAKIRD
+49 GSKSYEDNLAKIRD
-63 EYARYSAENPYTAGT
+63 EYAQYSAENPYAAGS
-78 LEFGGGMAPAVAM
+78 LEFAGGMLPAVGM

-113 SRIAQSPMARSAFA
+113 SRLAQSPMARSIAA

-146 EGAGVGGLMGTGL
+146 SGAGTGALMGTTL
-159 GVAIPVAMRTGKGGY
+159 GAAIPIGMRTAGSGY

-192 SAKMLDALKQ
+192 SAKMLEALKQ
-202 AQLTPQQIEAV
+202 AQLTPQQMEAV

-223 STVANVDPAMV
+223 STIANVNPAVV
-234 DLAEAVAQRVGTGRQ
+234 DLAEAVAQRVGSGRQ
-249 QIAKT
+249 VIAKT
-254 LGEQKSGIRERTYGQ
+254 LGEQKAGIRDRTYGQ
-269 VKAGLK
+269 VKQGLK
-275 PGDYYADEDRLVK
+275 PGEFYADEDRLVK
-288 ELRDFAGKAYD
+288 ELRDFAGNAYD

-327 ARQIANG
+327 ARQIASG

-411 DRLKVV
+411 DRLKTV

-436 AMRTGMEKFRGM
+436 AMRAGMDKFRGM

-453 AKLVKSM
+453 AKLVKGM

-480 MGPASVRNSAQNI
+480 MGPASVRNSAQNV

-508 DPAHFNLFKAA
+508 DPAHFKLFKAA

-534 ANSSTARRAQMNK
+534 ANSSTARRTQMNQAL
-547 EFEGDNSMGE
+547 EGDNSMGE

-569 SLTGMVSKAAKSS
+569 SLTGLASKAAKSS

-595 LMSKNPA
+595 LMSNNPA

-609 VLEDYAKKAAPREA
+609 VLEDYAKKNAPREA

-633 MGTASAIYP
+633 MGTASAIFP
-642 SPAPKE
+642 SQAPQQT
-648 KAPDIGTDIGTIPVN
+648 APDLESDIGTTQVPIK
-663 IQGAPDIESDI
+663 GAPDIEADI
-674 EAELAKMK
+674 EAELAKMR

>member
-1 MADLTLSDLVLGK
+1 MADLNNSARG
-14 KAPANRVVGGARAML
+14 NRPPVNRKVGDVRALL

-63 EYARYSAENPYTAGT
+63 EYARYSAENPYAAGS
-78 LEFGGGMAPAVAM
+78 LEFAGGMLPAVGM

-105 GRASAGIL
+105 GRASAGFL
-113 SRIAQSPMARSAFA
+113 SRLAQSPMARSIAA

-146 EGAGVGGLMGTGL
+146 SGAGTGALMGTTL
-159 GVAIPVAMRTGKGGY
+159 GAAIPVGMRTAGSGY

-192 SAKMLDALKQ
+192 SAKMLEALKQ
-202 AQLTPQQIEAV
+202 AQLTPQQMEAV

-223 STVANVDPAMV
+223 STIANVDPAVV
-234 DLAEAVAQRVGTGRQ
+234 DLAEAVAQRVGKGRQ
-249 QIAKT
+249 VVAKT
-254 LGEQKSGIRERTYGQ
+254 LNAQKEGIKERTYGQ

-275 PGDYYADEDRLVK
+275 PGDYYADEDRLTQ

-299 DAYNVGSVN
+299 DAYDVGSVN

-327 ARQIANG
+327 ARQIASG

-359 EGNIRV
+359 EGNIKI

-380 MDAMIKSG
+380 MDAMVKSG
-388 YSSTDATVKTQAGT
+388 FSSTDATVKTQANT

-411 DRLKVV
+411 DRLKTV
-417 VPEYDT
+417 VPEYET

-429 GDMEVID
+429 GDMEVIE
-436 AMRTGMEKFRGM
+436 AMQAGMKSFRGM

-453 AKLVKSM
+453 AKLVKGM
-460 SPSEKE
+460 SSSEKE

-480 MGPASVRNSAQNI
+480 MGPASARNSAQNI

-508 DPAHFNLFKAA
+508 NPAHFNLFKAA
-519 LERESQLFNQANSIL
+519 LERESQLYNQANSIL

-569 SLTGMVSKAAKSS
+569 SLTGLAAKAAKST

-595 LMSKNPA
+595 LMSNNPT

-609 VLEDYAKKAAPREA
+609 VLEDYAKRAAPREA

-633 MGTASAIYP
+633 MGTASAIFP

-648 KAPDIGTDIGTIPVN
+648 TAPDIATDIGTIPVPSS
-663 IQGAPDIESDI
+663 GAPDIEADI

>member
-1 MADLTLSDLVLGK
+1 MADLNNSARG
-14 KAPANRVVGGARAML
+14 NRPPVNRKVGDVRALL

-63 EYARYSAENPYTAGT
+63 EYARYSAENPYAAGS
-78 LEFGGGMAPAVAM
+78 LEFAGGMLPAVGM

-113 SRIAQSPMARSAFA
+113 SRLAQSPMARSIAA

-146 EGAGVGGLMGTGL
+146 TGATVGGLMGTTL
-159 GVAIPVAMRTGKGGY
+159 GAAIPVGMRTAGGGY

-180 LMPTPQGIQDRA
+180 LMPTPQSIQDKA
-192 SAKMLDALKQ
+192 AQKMIAALEQ
-202 AQLTPQQIEAV
+202 SNLTPQQIEAV

-234 DLAEAVAQRVGTGRQ
+234 DLAEAVAQRVGKGRQ
-249 QIAKT
+249 KLIKS
-254 LGEQKSGIRERTYGQ
+254 LDEQKAGIRERTYDQ
-269 VKAGLK
+269 IKKGLK
-275 PGDYYADEDRLVK
+275 PGDYYADEERLTQ
-288 ELRDFAGKAYD
+288 ELRDFANKAYD
-299 DAYNVGSVN
+299 DAYDVGSVN

-317 QPEVKSVYDL
+317 QPEVKSVYEL
-327 ARQIANG
+327 ARQIASG

-359 EGNIRV
+359 EGNIKI

-380 MDAMIKSG
+380 MDAMVKSG
-388 YSSTDATVKTQAGT
+388 FSSTDATVKTQANT

-411 DRLKVV
+411 DRLKTV
-417 VPEYDT
+417 VPEYET

-429 GDMEVID
+429 GDMEVIE
-436 AMRTGMEKFRGM
+436 AMKKGMNDFGSM

-453 AKLVKSM
+453 IKLVKAM

-466 AFRTGVARD
+466 AFGTGVARD
-475 IYGQI
+475 LYGKI
-480 MGPASVRNSAQNI
+480 MNPSSTRNSPQNI
-493 IGSPEMQQKLMPLFD
+493 IGSPEMQQKLMPLFET
-508 DPAHFNLFKAA
+508 PAHFNLFKSA
-519 LERESQLFNQANSIL
+519 LEREAQLFKQTNSIL
-534 ANSSTARRAQMNK
+534 ANSSTARRAQMQK
-547 EFEGDNSMGE
+547 EFEDDSFMAD
-557 AIGNAITGGFWS
+557 AIGGAITGNWMT
-569 SLTGMVSKAAKSS
+569 SLAGNAWKAAKAKTTIS
-582 TMTQDT
+582 QDT
-588 ADKLAGM
+588 ADKLAEM
-595 LMSKNPA
+595 LMSNNPA

-633 MGTASAIYP
+633 MGTASAIFP
-642 SPAPKE
+642 SPAPQQT
-648 KAPDIGTDIGTIPVN
+648 APDLESDVQSSPARIK
-663 IQGAPDIESDI
+663 GAPDIEADI

>member
-14 KAPANRVVGGARAML
+14 KAPANKVVGGARAML

-49 GSGNYEDNLAKIRD
+49 GSGSYEDNLAKIRD

-91 MLTPGGQPAALAQT
+91 MLTPGGQPAAIAQT
-105 GRASAGIL
+105 QRASASAL
-113 SRIAQSPMARSAFA
+113 AKLAQSPMARSIFA
-127 GGTTGAVA
+127 GGTSGAVA

-146 EGAGVGGLMGTGL
+146 SGAGSGALMGTAL
-159 GVAIPVAMRTGKGGY
+159 GTAIPVAMRTGKSGY

-192 SAKMLDALKQ
+192 SQKMLDALRQ

-223 STVANVDPAMV
+223 STIANVDPAMV
-234 DLAEAVAQRVGTGRQ
+234 DLAEAVAQRVGSGRQ
-249 QIAKT
+249 VVAKT
-254 LGEQKSGIRERTYGQ
+254 LGEQKQGIRERTYDQ
-269 VKAGLK
+269 VKKGLK

-288 ELRDFAGKAYD
+288 ELRDFAGSAYD
-299 DAYNVGSVN
+299 DAYNVGSVR

-359 EGNIRV
+359 EGNIKIASV
-365 SSIPDVRTLDYMKRA
+365 PDVRTLDYMKRA

-388 YSSTDATVKTQAGT
+388 YSSTDATVKTQATT

-411 DRLKVV
+411 DRLKAV

-436 AMRTGMEKFRGM
+436 AMRTGMEKFRSM

-453 AKLVKSM
+453 AKLVKGM

-480 MGPASVRNSAQNI
+480 MGPSSVRNSAQNI

-508 DPAHFNLFKAA
+508 DPAHFKLFKAA

-534 ANSSTARRAQMNK
+534 ANSSTARRTQMNK
-547 EFEGDNSMGE
+547 ELEGDNSMGE

-569 SLTGMVSKAAKSS
+569 SLTGLASKAAKST

-588 ADKLAGM
+588 ADKLATM
-595 LMSKNPA
+595 LMSKNPS

-648 KAPDIGTDIGTIPVN
+648 TAPDIGSDIESIPVD
-663 IQGAPDIESDI
+663 IKGAPDIEADI

>member
-1 MADLTLSDLVLGK
+1 
-14 KAPANRVVGGARAML
+14 
-29 GQGLGMGWG
+29 MGWG

-49 GSGNYEDNLAKIRD
+49 GGGNYEENLAKIRD

-91 MLTPGGQPAALAQT
+91 MLTPGGQPAAIAQT
-105 GRASAGIL
+105 QRASASAL
-113 SRIAQSPMARSAFA
+113 AKLAQSPMARSIFA
-127 GGTTGAVA
+127 GGTSGAVA

-146 EGAGVGGLMGTGL
+146 EGAGTGALMGTAL
-159 GVAIPVAMRTGKGGY
+159 GTAIPVAMRTGKGGY

-192 SAKMLDALKQ
+192 SQKMLDALRQ

-234 DLAEAVAQRVGTGRQ
+234 DLAEAVAQRVGKGRQ
-249 QIAKT
+249 VVAKT
-254 LGEQKSGIRERTYGQ
+254 LGEQKQGIRERTYDQ
-269 VKAGLK
+269 VKKGLR

-288 ELRDFAGKAYD
+288 ELRDFAGSAYD
-299 DAYNVGSVN
+299 DAYNVGSVR

-359 EGNIRV
+359 EGNIKIASV
-365 SSIPDVRTLDYMKRA
+365 PDVRTLDYMKRA

-388 YSSTDATVKTQAGT
+388 YSSTDATVKTQATT

-411 DRLKVV
+411 DRLKAV

-453 AKLVKSM
+453 AKLVKGM

-480 MGPASVRNSAQNI
+480 MGPASTRNSAQNI

-508 DPAHFNLFKAA
+508 DPAHFKLFKAA

-534 ANSSTARRAQMNK
+534 ANSSTARRTQMNQAL
-547 EFEGDNSMGE
+547 EGDNSMGE

-569 SLTGMVSKAAKSS
+569 SLTGLASKAAKST

-588 ADKLAGM
+588 ADKLATM
-595 LMSKNPA
+595 LMSKNPS

-609 VLEDYAKKAAPREA
+609 VLEDYAKKSAPREA

-648 KAPDIGTDIGTIPVN
+648 TAPDIGSDIGTIPVD
-663 IQGAPDIESDI
+663 IKGAPDIEADI
-674 EAELAKMK
+674 ESELAKMK

>member
-1 MADLTLSDLVLGK
+1 MADLNNTARGNKPPV
-14 KAPANRVVGGARAML
+14 NRKVGDVRALL

-63 EYARYSAENPYTAGT
+63 EYARYSAENPYSAGT
-78 LEFGGGMAPAVAM
+78 LEFAGGMLPAVGM
-91 MLTPGGQPAALAQT
+91 MLTPGGQPAAVAQT

-113 SRIAQSPMARSAFA
+113 SRLAQSPMARSIFA

-146 EGAGVGGLMGTGL
+146 SGAGTGALMGTTL
-159 GVAIPVAMRTGKGGY
+159 GAVIPVGMRTAGGGY

-192 SAKMLDALKQ
+192 SAKMLEALKQ
-202 AQLTPQQIEAV
+202 AQLTPQQMEAV

-223 STVANVDPAMV
+223 STIANVDPAVV
-234 DLAEAVAQRVGTGRQ
+234 DLAEAVAQRVGSGRQ
-249 QIAKT
+249 VVAKT
-254 LGEQKSGIRERTYGQ
+254 LNQQKAGIRERTYDQ
-269 VKAGLK
+269 VKKGLK
-275 PGDYYADEDRLVK
+275 PGEFYADEDRLVK

-299 DAYNVGSVN
+299 DAYSVGSVN

-327 ARQIANG
+327 ARQIASG

-359 EGNIRV
+359 EGNIKI

-380 MDAMIKSG
+380 MDAMVKSG
-388 YSSTDATVKTQAGT
+388 FSSTDATVKTQANT
-402 LKGMRNELR
+402 LKQMRNELR
-411 DRLKVV
+411 DRLKTV
-417 VPEYDT
+417 VPEYET

-436 AMRTGMEKFRGM
+436 AMRAGMDKFRGM

-453 AKLVKSM
+453 AKLVKGM

-480 MGPASVRNSAQNI
+480 MGPASVRNSAQNV

-569 SLTGMVSKAAKSS
+569 SLTGLAAKAAKST

-595 LMSKNPA
+595 LMSNNPA

-633 MGTASAIYP
+633 MGTASAIFP
-642 SPAPKE
+642 SPAPQQT
-648 KAPDIGTDIGTIPVN
+648 APDLESDVQSSPARIK
-663 IQGAPDIESDI
+663 GAPDIEADI

>member
-1 MADLTLSDLVLGK
+1 MADLNNTARGNKPPV
-14 KAPANRVVGGARAML
+14 NRKVGDVRALL

-63 EYARYSAENPYTAGT
+63 EYARYSAENPYSAGT
-78 LEFGGGMAPAVAM
+78 LEFAGGMLPAVGM

-113 SRIAQSPMARSAFA
+113 SRLAQSPMARSIAA
-127 GGTTGAVA
+127 GGTTGAIA

-146 EGAGVGGLMGTGL
+146 SGAGTGALMGTTL
-159 GVAIPVAMRTGKGGY
+159 GAVIPVGMRTAGGGY

-192 SAKMLDALKQ
+192 SAKMLEALKQ
-202 AQLTPQQIEAV
+202 AQLTPQQMEAV

-223 STVANVDPAMV
+223 STIANVDPAVV
-234 DLAEAVAQRVGTGRQ
+234 DLAEAVAQRVGSGRQ
-249 QIAKT
+249 VVAKR
-254 LGEQKSGIRERTYGQ
+254 LGDQKAGIRERTYEQ

-275 PGDYYADEDRLVK
+275 PGEFYADEDRLAQ
-288 ELRDFAGKAYD
+288 ELREFANKAYD
-299 DAYNVGSVN
+299 DAYSVGSVN

-327 ARQIANG
+327 ARQIASG

-339 KVRGQDPSKFKLE
+339 KIRGQDPSKFKLE

-359 EGNIRV
+359 EGNIKI

-380 MDAMIKSG
+380 MDAMVKSG
-388 YSSTDATVKTQAGT
+388 YSSTDATVKTQANT
-402 LKGMRNELR
+402 LKQMRNELR
-411 DRLKVV
+411 DRLKTV

-429 GDMEVID
+429 GDMEVME

-453 AKLVKSM
+453 AKLVKGM

-480 MGPASVRNSAQNI
+480 MGPYSVRNSAQNV

-534 ANSSTARRAQMNK
+534 ANSSTQRRAQMNK

-569 SLTGMVSKAAKSS
+569 SLTGLAAKAAKST

-595 LMSKNPA
+595 LMSNNPA

-633 MGTASAIYP
+633 MGTASAIFP
-642 SPAPKE
+642 SPAPQQT
-648 KAPDIGTDIGTIPVN
+648 APDLESDVQSSPARIK
-663 IQGAPDIESDI
+663 GAPDIEADI

>member
-1 MADLTLSDLVLGK
+1 
-14 KAPANRVVGGARAML
+14 
-29 GQGLGMGWG
+29 
-38 DEGEAWLRSKL
+38 
-49 GSGNYEDNLAKIRD
+49 
-63 EYARYSAENPYTAGT
+63 
-78 LEFGGGMAPAVAM
+78 
-91 MLTPGGQPAALAQT
+91 
-105 GRASAGIL
+105 
-113 SRIAQSPMARSAFA
+113 
-127 GGTTGAVA
+127 
-135 GAGTATEGERG
+135 
-146 EGAGVGGLMGTGL
+146 
-159 GVAIPVAMRTGKGGY
+159 
-174 NWLKER
+174 
-180 LMPTPQGIQDRA
+180 
-192 SAKMLDALKQ
+192 
-202 AQLTPQQIEAV
+202 
-213 MKKDA
+213 
-218 SMRVP
+218 
-223 STVANVDPAMV
+223 
-234 DLAEAVAQRVGTGRQ
+234 
-249 QIAKT
+249 
-254 LGEQKSGIRERTYGQ
+254 
-269 VKAGLK
+269 
-275 PGDYYADEDRLVK
+275 
-288 ELRDFAGKAYD
+288 
-299 DAYNVGSVN
+299 
-308 DPKIMTILE
+308 MTILE

-359 EGNIRV
+359 EGNIKV
-365 SSIPDVRTLDYMKRA
+365 GSVPDVRTLDYMKRA

-388 YSSTDATVKTQAGT
+388 YSSTDATVKTQATT

-411 DRLKVV
+411 DRLKAV

-453 AKLVKSM
+453 AKLVKGM

-480 MGPASVRNSAQNI
+480 MNPSTSRNSAQNI

-534 ANSSTARRAQMNK
+534 ANSSTARRTQMNQA
-547 EFEGDNSMGE
+547 FEGDNSMGE

-569 SLTGMVSKAAKSS
+569 SLTGLASKAAKST

-588 ADKLAGM
+588 ADKLATM
-595 LMSKNPA
+595 LMSKNPS

-642 SPAPKE
+642 SPEPKE
-648 KAPDIGTDIGTIPVN
+648 KSPDIGSDIESIPVD
-663 IQGAPDIESDI
+663 IKGAPDIESDI
-674 EAELAKMK
+674 EADLAKMK

>member
-1 MADLTLSDLVLGK
+1 MADLNNTARV
-14 KAPANRVVGGARAML
+14 NRPPVNRKVGDVRALL

-49 GSGNYEDNLAKIRD
+49 GSGNYEENLAKIRD
-63 EYARYSAENPYTAGT
+63 EYARYSAENPYAAGS
-78 LEFGGGMAPAVAM
+78 LEFAGGMLPAVGM

-105 GRASAGIL
+105 GRASAGFL
-113 SRIAQSPMARSAFA
+113 SRLAQSPMARSIAA

-146 EGAGVGGLMGTGL
+146 SGAGTGALMGTTL
-159 GVAIPVAMRTGKGGY
+159 GAAIPIGMRTAGSGY

-192 SAKMLDALKQ
+192 SAKMLEALKQ
-202 AQLTPQQIEAV
+202 AQLTPQQMEAV

-223 STVANVDPAMV
+223 STIANVDPAVV
-234 DLAEAVAQRVGTGRQ
+234 DLAEAVAQRVGSGRQ

-254 LGEQKSGIRERTYGQ
+254 LGAQKEGIKERTYGQ
-269 VKAGLK
+269 VKTGLK
-275 PGDYYADEDRLVK
+275 PGDYYADEERLK
-288 ELRDFAGKAYD
+288 QELRDFAGTAYD

-327 ARQIANG
+327 ARQIASS

-352 PLYIADA
+352 PLYIADT
-359 EGNIRV
+359 EGNIKV
-365 SSIPDVRTLDYMKRA
+365 ASIPDVRTLDYMKRA
-380 MDAMIKSG
+380 MDAMVKSG
-388 YSSTDATVKTQAGT
+388 FSSTDATVKTQANT
-402 LKGMRNELR
+402 LKQMRNELR
-411 DRLKVV
+411 DRLKTV
-417 VPEYDT
+417 VPEYET

-429 GDMEVID
+429 GDMEVIE
-436 AMRTGMEKFRGM
+436 AMQAGMKNFRSM

-453 AKLVKSM
+453 AKLVKGM
-460 SPSEKE
+460 SSSERE

-480 MGPASVRNSAQNI
+480 MGPASARNSAQNI

-508 DPAHFNLFKAA
+508 NPAHFNLFKAA

-569 SLTGMVSKAAKSS
+569 SLTGLAAKAAKST

-595 LMSKNPA
+595 LMSNNPT

-609 VLEDYAKKAAPREA
+609 VLEDYAKRAAPREA

-633 MGTASAIYP
+633 MGTASAIFP
-642 SPAPKE
+642 SPAPQQT
-648 KAPDIGTDIGTIPVN
+648 APDLESDIGTIQVP
-663 IQGAPDIESDI
+663 IKGAPDIEADI

>member
-14 KAPANRVVGGARAML
+14 KPPANRKVGDVRALL

-49 GSGNYEDNLAKIRD
+49 GSKSYEDNLAKIRD
-63 EYARYSAENPYTAGT
+63 EYAQYSAENPYSAGT
-78 LEFGGGMAPAVAM
+78 LEFAGGMLPAVGM

-113 SRIAQSPMARSAFA
+113 SRLAQSPMARSIFA

-146 EGAGVGGLMGTGL
+146 SGAGTGALMGTTL
-159 GVAIPVAMRTGKGGY
+159 GAAIPVGMRTAGSGY

-192 SAKMLDALKQ
+192 SAKMLEALKQ
-202 AQLTPQQIEAV
+202 AKLTPQQMEAV

-223 STVANVDPAMV
+223 STIANVDPAVV
-234 DLAEAVAQRVGTGRQ
+234 DLAEAVAQRVGSGRQ
-249 QIAKT
+249 VVAKT
-254 LGEQKSGIRERTYGQ
+254 LNQQKAGIRERTYDQ
-269 VKAGLK
+269 VKKGLK
-275 PGDYYADEDRLVK
+275 PGDYYADEDRLVS

-327 ARQIANG
+327 ARQIASG

-411 DRLKVV
+411 DRLKTV

-453 AKLVKSM
+453 AKFVKGM

-480 MGPASVRNSAQNI
+480 MGPSSARNSAQNI

-508 DPAHFNLFKAA
+508 NPAHFNLFKAA

-569 SLTGMVSKAAKSS
+569 SLTGLAAKAAKST

-595 LMSKNPA
+595 LMSNNPT

-633 MGTASAIYP
+633 MGTASAIFP
-642 SPAPKE
+642 SPAPQQT
-648 KAPDIGTDIGTIPVN
+648 APDLESDIGTIQVP
-663 IQGAPDIESDI
+663 IKGAPDIEADI

>member
-14 KAPANRVVGGARAML
+14 KRPANKVVGGARAML

-49 GSGNYEDNLAKIRD
+49 GEGKYEDLVQQIRD
-63 EYARYSAENPYTAGT
+63 EYAQYSSENPFSSGA

-91 MLTPGGQPAALAQT
+91 MLTPGGQPAAVTQAARATAGPLA
-105 GRASAGIL
+105 
-113 SRIAQSPMARSAFA
+113 RIANSPMARSIFA

-135 GAGTATEGERG
+135 GAGTATEEDRG
-146 EGAGVGGLMGTGL
+146 SGAGSGALMGTAL
-159 GVAIPVAMRTGKGGY
+159 GAAIPVAMRTGKGGY

-249 QIAKT
+249 KVAKT
-254 LGEQKSGIRERTYGQ
+254 LNEQKQGIRERTYGQ
-269 VKAGLK
+269 VKTGLK

-288 ELRDFAGKAYD
+288 ELRDFAGTAYD

-359 EGNIRV
+359 EGNIKV
-365 SSIPDVRTLDYMKRA
+365 ASIPDVRTLDYMKRA
-380 MDAMIKSG
+380 MDAMVKSG
-388 YSSTDATVKTQAGT
+388 FSSPDATVKTQANT
-402 LKGMRNELR
+402 LKQMRNELR
-411 DRLKVV
+411 DRLKTV

-423 ALTKYA
+423 ALSKYA

-453 AKLVKSM
+453 AKLVKAM

-480 MGPASVRNSAQNI
+480 MGPSSTRNSAQNI

-534 ANSSTARRAQMNK
+534 ANSSTARRSQMNQAL
-547 EFEGDNSMGE
+547 EGDNSMGE

-569 SLTGMVSKAAKSS
+569 SLTGLAAKAAKST

-588 ADKLAGM
+588 ADKLAEM

-609 VLEDYAKKAAPREA
+609 VLEDFAKKNAPREA
-623 RATKAEIGTT
+623 RASKAEIGTT

-648 KAPDIGTDIGTIPVN
+648 QAPDINADIEAIPVD
-663 IQGAPDIESDI
+663 IKGAPDIEADI

>member
-1 MADLTLSDLVLGK
+1 
-14 KAPANRVVGGARAML
+14 
-29 GQGLGMGWG
+29 MGWG

-63 EYARYSAENPYTAGT
+63 EYARYSAENPYAAGS
-78 LEFGGGMAPAVAM
+78 LEFAGGMLPAVGM

-105 GRASAGIL
+105 GRASAGFL
-113 SRIAQSPMARSAFA
+113 SRLAQSPMARSIAA

-146 EGAGVGGLMGTGL
+146 TGATVGGLMGTTL
-159 GVAIPVAMRTGKGGY
+159 GAAIPVGMRTAGSGY

-192 SAKMLDALKQ
+192 SQKMLDTLKQ
-202 AQLTPQQIEAV
+202 ARLTPQQIEAV
-213 MKKDA
+213 MRKDA

-223 STVANVDPAMV
+223 STIANVDPAMV

-275 PGDYYADEDRLVK
+275 PGEYYADEDRLVK
-288 ELRDFAGKAYD
+288 ELRDFAGTAYD

-327 ARQIANG
+327 ARQIASG

-339 KVRGQDPSKFKLE
+339 KVRGEDPSKFKLE

-359 EGNIRV
+359 EGNIKV

-380 MDAMIKSG
+380 MDAMVKSG
-388 YSSTDATVKTQAGT
+388 FSSTDATVKTQANT
-402 LKGMRNELR
+402 LKQMRNELR
-411 DRLKVV
+411 DRLKTV

-453 AKLVKSM
+453 AKLVKGM

-534 ANSSTARRAQMNK
+534 ANSSTARRTQMNQA
-547 EFEGDNSMGE
+547 FEGDNSMGE

-569 SLTGMVSKAAKSS
+569 SLTGLASKAAKSS

-595 LMSKNPA
+595 LMSNNPA

-609 VLEDYAKKAAPREA
+609 VLEDYAKRAAPREA

-633 MGTASAIYP
+633 MGTASAIFP
-642 SPAPKE
+642 SPAPKGT
-648 KAPDIGTDIGTIPVN
+648 AADIESDIGTIQVP
-663 IQGAPDIESDI
+663 ISGAPDIEADI
-674 EAELAKMK
+674 EAESARMR

>member
-1 MADLTLSDLVLGK
+1 MADLNNTARG
-14 KAPANRVVGGARAML
+14 NRPPVNRKVGDVRALL

-63 EYARYSAENPYTAGT
+63 EYARYSAENPYSAGT
-78 LEFGGGMAPAVAM
+78 LEFAGGMLPAVGM
-91 MLTPGGQPAALAQT
+91 MLTPGGQPAAAIQT

-113 SRIAQSPMARSAFA
+113 SRLAQSPMARSIFA

-146 EGAGVGGLMGTGL
+146 SGAGTGALMGTTL
-159 GVAIPVAMRTGKGGY
+159 GAAIPVGMRTAGSGY

-202 AQLTPQQIEAV
+202 AQLTPQQMEAV

-223 STVANVDPAMV
+223 STIANVDPAVV
-234 DLAEAVAQRVGTGRQ
+234 DLAEAVAQRVGSGRQ
-249 QIAKT
+249 VVAKR
-254 LGEQKSGIRERTYGQ
+254 LGDQKAGIRERTYEQ

-275 PGDYYADEDRLVK
+275 PGEFYADEDRLAQ
-288 ELRDFAGKAYD
+288 ELREFANKAYD
-299 DAYNVGSVN
+299 DAYSVGSVN

-327 ARQIANG
+327 ARQIASG

-339 KVRGQDPSKFKLE
+339 KIRGQDPSKFKLE

-359 EGNIRV
+359 EGNIKI

-380 MDAMIKSG
+380 MDAMVKSG
-388 YSSTDATVKTQAGT
+388 YSSTDATVKTQANT
-402 LKGMRNELR
+402 LKQMRNELR
-411 DRLKVV
+411 DRLKTV

-429 GDMEVID
+429 GDMEVME

-453 AKLVKSM
+453 AKLVKGM

-480 MGPASVRNSAQNI
+480 MGPYSVRNSAQNV

-534 ANSSTARRAQMNK
+534 ANSSTQRRAQMNK

-569 SLTGMVSKAAKSS
+569 SLTGLAAKAAKST

-595 LMSKNPA
+595 LMSNNPA

-633 MGTASAIYP
+633 MGTASAIFP
-642 SPAPKE
+642 SPAPQQT
-648 KAPDIGTDIGTIPVN
+648 APDLESDVQSSPARIK
-663 IQGAPDIESDI
+663 GAPDIEADI

>member
-1 MADLTLSDLVLGK
+1 MADLNNTARV
-14 KAPANRVVGGARAML
+14 NRPPVNRKVGDVRALL

-49 GSGNYEDNLAKIRD
+49 GSNSYEDNLAKIRD
-63 EYARYSAENPYTAGT
+63 EYARYSAENPYSAGT
-78 LEFGGGMAPAVAM
+78 LEFAGGMLPAVGM
-91 MLTPGGQPAALAQT
+91 MLTPGGQPAAIAQT
-105 GRASAGIL
+105 GRASAGML
-113 SRIAQSPMARSAFA
+113 SRLAQSPMARSIFA

-146 EGAGVGGLMGTGL
+146 TGAGVGALMGTTL
-159 GVAIPVAMRTGKGGY
+159 GAAIPVGMRTAGSGY

-192 SAKMLDALKQ
+192 SQKMLSALKQ

-234 DLAEAVAQRVGTGRQ
+234 DLAEAVAQRVGSGRQ

-254 LGEQKSGIRERTYGQ
+254 LGAQKEGIKERTYGQ

-275 PGDYYADEDRLVK
+275 PGDYYADEDRLTQ

-327 ARQIANG
+327 ARQIASG

-359 EGNIRV
+359 EGNIKI

-411 DRLKVV
+411 DRLKTV

-453 AKLVKSM
+453 AKLVKGM

-480 MGPASVRNSAQNI
+480 MGPASARNSAQNI

-508 DPAHFNLFKAA
+508 NPAHFNLFKAA

-569 SLTGMVSKAAKSS
+569 SLTGLASKAAKSS

-595 LMSKNPA
+595 LMSNNPA

-609 VLEDYAKKAAPREA
+609 VLEDYAKRAAPREA

-633 MGTASAIYP
+633 MGTASAIFP
-642 SPAPKE
+642 SPSPQQT
-648 KAPDIGTDIGTIPVN
+648 APDIATDIGTIEVP
-663 IQGAPDIESDI
+663 IKGAPDIEADI

>member
-1 MADLTLSDLVLGK
+1 MADLNNTARGNKPPV
-14 KAPANRVVGGARAML
+14 NRKVGDVRALL

-49 GSGNYEDNLAKIRD
+49 GSKSYEDNLAKIRD
-63 EYARYSAENPYTAGT
+63 EYAQYSAENPYAAGT
-78 LEFGGGMAPAVAM
+78 LEFAGGMLPAVGM

-105 GRASAGIL
+105 GRASAGML
-113 SRIAQSPMARSAFA
+113 SRLAQSPMARSIFA

-146 EGAGVGGLMGTGL
+146 SGAGTGALMGTTL
-159 GVAIPVAMRTGKGGY
+159 GAAIPVGMRTAGSGY

-192 SAKMLDALKQ
+192 SAKMLEALKQ
-202 AQLTPQQIEAV
+202 AKLTPQQMEAV

-223 STVANVDPAMV
+223 STIANVDPAVV
-234 DLAEAVAQRVGTGRQ
+234 DLAEAVAQRVGSGRQ
-249 QIAKT
+249 VVAKT
-254 LGEQKSGIRERTYGQ
+254 LNAQKEGIKERTYGQ

-275 PGDYYADEDRLVK
+275 PGDYYADEERLK
-288 ELRDFAGKAYD
+288 QELRDFAGKAYD

-317 QPEVKSVYDL
+317 QPEVKSVYEL
-327 ARQIANG
+327 ARQIASG

-359 EGNIRV
+359 EGNIKI

-380 MDAMIKSG
+380 MDAMVKSG
-388 YSSTDATVKTQAGT
+388 FSSTDATVKTQANT

-411 DRLKVV
+411 DRLKAV
-417 VPEYDT
+417 VPEYET

-429 GDMEVID
+429 GDAEVIE
-436 AMRTGMEKFRGM
+436 AMQAGMKNFRGM

-453 AKLVKSM
+453 AKLVKGM
-460 SPSEKE
+460 SSSERE

-480 MGPASVRNSAQNI
+480 MGPASARNSAQNI

-508 DPAHFNLFKAA
+508 NPAHFNLFKAA

-569 SLTGMVSKAAKSS
+569 SLTGLAAKAAKST

-595 LMSKNPA
+595 LMSNNPA

-633 MGTASAIYP
+633 MGTASAIFP
-642 SPAPKE
+642 SPAPQQT
-648 KAPDIGTDIGTIPVN
+648 APDLESDVQSSPARIK
-663 IQGAPDIESDI
+663 GAPDIEADI

>member
-14 KAPANRVVGGARAML
+14 KRPANKVVGGARAML

-49 GSGNYEDNLAKIRD
+49 GEGKYEDLVKQIRD
-63 EYARYSAENPYTAGT
+63 EYAQYSSENPFSSGA

-91 MLTPGGQPAALAQT
+91 MLTPGGQPAAVTQTARATAGPLA
-105 GRASAGIL
+105 
-113 SRIAQSPMARSAFA
+113 RIANSPMARSIFA

-135 GAGTATEGERG
+135 GAGTATEDDRG
-146 EGAGVGGLMGTGL
+146 SGAGTGALMGTAL
-159 GVAIPVAMRTGKGGY
+159 GAAIPVTMRTGKSGY

-234 DLAEAVAQRVGTGRQ
+234 DLAEAVAQRVGSGRQ
-249 QIAKT
+249 KVAKT
-254 LGEQKSGIRERTYGQ
+254 LNEQKQGIRERTYEQ
-269 VKAGLK
+269 VKTGLK
-275 PGDYYADEDRLVK
+275 PGDYYADEDRMVK
-288 ELRDFAGKAYD
+288 ELRDFAGTAYD

-327 ARQIANG
+327 ARQIASG

-359 EGNIRV
+359 EGNIKV
-365 SSIPDVRTLDYMKRA
+365 ASIPDVRTLDYMKRA
-380 MDAMIKSG
+380 MDAMVKSG
-388 YSSTDATVKTQAGT
+388 FSSPDATVKTQANT
-402 LKGMRNELR
+402 LKQMRNELR
-411 DRLKVV
+411 DRLKTV

-453 AKLVKSM
+453 AKLVKGM

-480 MGPASVRNSAQNI
+480 MGPSSVRNSAQNL

-534 ANSSTARRAQMNK
+534 ANSSTARRTQMNQA
-547 EFEGDNSMGE
+547 FEGDNSMGE

-569 SLTGMVSKAAKSS
+569 SLTGLAAKAAKST

-588 ADKLAGM
+588 ADKLAEM

-609 VLEDYAKKAAPREA
+609 VLEDFAKKQAPREA

-648 KAPDIGTDIGTIPVN
+648 QAPDIGADIESTPAN
-663 IQGAPDIESDI
+663 IKGAPDIEADI

>member
-14 KAPANRVVGGARAML
+14 KPPANRKVGDVRALL

-49 GSGNYEDNLAKIRD
+49 GSKSYEDNLAKIRD
-63 EYARYSAENPYTAGT
+63 EYAQYSAENPYAAGS
-78 LEFGGGMAPAVAM
+78 LEFAGGMLPAVGM

-105 GRASAGIL
+105 GRASAGFL
-113 SRIAQSPMARSAFA
+113 SRLAQSPMARSIAA

-146 EGAGVGGLMGTGL
+146 SGAGTGALMGTTL
-159 GVAIPVAMRTGKGGY
+159 GAAIPIGMRTAGSGY

-192 SAKMLDALKQ
+192 SAKMLDTLKQ

-213 MKKDA
+213 MRKDA

-223 STVANVDPAMV
+223 STIANVDPAMV
-234 DLAEAVAQRVGTGRQ
+234 DLAEAVAQRVGSGRQ
-249 QIAKT
+249 VIAKT
-254 LGEQKSGIRERTYGQ
+254 LGEQKAGIRDRTYGQ
-269 VKAGLK
+269 VKQGLK
-275 PGDYYADEDRLVK
+275 PGEFYADEDRLVK
-288 ELRDFAGKAYD
+288 ELRDFAGTAYD

-327 ARQIANG
+327 ARQIASG

-359 EGNIRV
+359 EGNIKV

-380 MDAMIKSG
+380 MDAIIKSG

-411 DRLKVV
+411 DRLKTV

-436 AMRTGMEKFRGM
+436 AMRAGMDKFRGM

-453 AKLVKSM
+453 AKLVKGM

-480 MGPASVRNSAQNI
+480 MGPASVRNSAQNV

-508 DPAHFNLFKAA
+508 DPAHFKLFKAA

-534 ANSSTARRAQMNK
+534 ANSSTARRTQMNQAL
-547 EFEGDNSMGE
+547 EGDNSMGE

-569 SLTGMVSKAAKSS
+569 SLTGLAAKAAKST

-595 LMSKNPA
+595 LMSNNPA

-609 VLEDYAKKAAPREA
+609 VLEDYAKRAAPREA

-633 MGTASAIYP
+633 MGTASAIFP

-648 KAPDIGTDIGTIPVN
+648 TAPDIATDIGTIPVTSS
-663 IQGAPDIESDI
+663 GAPDIEADI